1 LCGRN
6 QGECRW
12 LLRQSLDLIKQW
24 CGSTGDLRRRPLHNR
39 RLHGHRV
46 RALTHG
52 RLDLPLLRWLRLRL
66 LAVSAA
72 LGELE
77 KARNLRPQPLHLH
90 GLLILVRGDLHE
102 DLGGLFLQ
110 FFQVVLS
117 LWLRRSDLPWLR
129 RLGGSHWRFVL
140 IGGTAFHVCK

>member
-1 LCGRN
+1 MRGRD
-6 QGECRW
+6 QGECSW
-12 LLRQSLDLIKQW
+12 LLRHALDLIKQW
-24 CGSTGDLRRRPLHNR
+24 RGSTGDLRHRPLYKR
-39 RLHGHRV
+39 RLYSHRV

-52 RLDLPLLRWLRLRL
+52 RLNLPLLRWHRLCL

-77 KARNLRPQPLHLH
+77 EARNLRPQPLHLH

-110 FFQVVLS
+110 LFQVVLS
-117 LWLRRSDLPWLR
+117 LWLRRSDLLWLR
-129 RLGGSHWRFVL
+129 RLGGSYGRFVL